1 MSRTFILLFLIF
13 LCSPICSIA
22 QSSPNNAYNAILFN
36 VSYGFH
42 LPNADL
48 SDRFGSNFS
57 IGGSIEYLTEKGNW
71 MLGIKG
77 NNLFGQ
83 NVKEDVLASIRS
95 SDGFLIGNSGAGAG
109 RFALVVLR
117 ERGFYV
123 GGLIGKLFSLSK
135 KNKRAGIRAT
145 IGAGLLQHKVRI
157 QDESGTAQQIA
168 GDYKKGY
175 DQLSNGL
182 ALEQFIG
189 YQYLSTNRGTNF
201 FAGFEFTQAFTQ
213 NRRNRN
219 FATRTTDN
227 TKRIDVLTGFRIGWT
242 IPIYVGEKGED
253 LFY

>member
-1 MSRTFILLFLIF
+1 MSRTFILLFFIL
-13 LCSPICSIA
+13 LCHSIYCTA
-22 QSSPNNAYNAILFN
+22 QSSQNNAYSAILFN
-36 VSYGFH
+36 TSYGFH
-42 LPNADL
+42 IPAADL

-77 NNLFGQ
+77 NNLFSQ
-83 NVKEDVLASIRS
+83 NVKEDVLATIRTS
-95 SDGFLIGNSGAGAG
+95 EGFLIGNSGAATGK
-109 RFALVVLR
+109 FALVVLR
-117 ERGFYV
+117 ERGFYA
-123 GGLIGKLFSLSK
+123 GGLVGKLFALSK
-135 KNKRAGIRAT
+135 KNKRSGIRAT
-145 IGAGLLQHKVRI
+145 VGAGLLQHKIRI

-189 YQYLSTNRGTNF
+189 YQYLSINRGANF
-201 FAGFEFTQAFTQ
+201 FAGFEFTQAFTK
-213 NRRNRN
+213 NRRNSN
-219 FATRTTDN
+219 FATRTKDN

>member
-1 MSRTFILLFLIF
+1 M
-13 LCSPICSIA
+13 A
-22 QSSPNNAYNAILFN
+22 QSSSNNAYSVILFN
-36 VSYGFH
+36 TSYGFH
-42 LPNADL
+42 VPSADL

-77 NNLFGQ
+77 NNLFSQ
-83 NVKEDVLASIRS
+83 NVKEDVLATIRTS
-95 SDGFLIGNSGAGAG
+95 EGFLIGNSGAGTG
-109 RFALVVLR
+109 QFAVVVLR

-123 GGLIGKLFSLSK
+123 GGLIGKLFTLSK
-135 KNKRAGIRAT
+135 KNKRSGIRAT
-145 IGAGLLQHKVRI
+145 IGAGLLQHKIRI

-168 GDYKKGY
+168 GDYKEGY

-189 YQYLSTNRGTNF
+189 YQHLSINRGANF
-201 FAGFEFTQAFTQ
+201 FAGFEFTQAFTKS
-213 NRRNRN
+213 RRNSN
-219 FATRTTDN
+219 FVTRTKDN

-242 IPIYVGEKGED
+242 IPFYVGEKGED

>member
-1 MSRTFILLFLIF
+1 M
-13 LCSPICSIA
+13 A
-22 QSSPNNAYNAILFN
+22 QSSQNNAYSAVLFN
-36 VSYGFH
+36 TCYGFH
-42 LPNADL
+42 IPAADL

-77 NNLFGQ
+77 NNLFSQ
-83 NVKEDVLASIRS
+83 NVKEDVLAPIRT
-95 SDGFLIGNSGAGAG
+95 SDGFLIGNSGAAEGQ
-109 RFALVVLR
+109 FALVVLR
-117 ERGFYV
+117 ERGFYA
-123 GGLIGKLFSLSK
+123 GGLVGKLFTLSK
-135 KNKRAGIRAT
+135 KNKRSGIRAT
-145 IGAGLLQHKVRI
+145 IGAGLLQHKIRI

-189 YQYLSTNRGTNF
+189 YQYLSTNRGINF
-201 FAGFEFTQAFTQ
+201 FAGFEFTQAFTK
-213 NRRNRN
+213 NRRNSN
-219 FATRTTDN
+219 FVTRTKDE